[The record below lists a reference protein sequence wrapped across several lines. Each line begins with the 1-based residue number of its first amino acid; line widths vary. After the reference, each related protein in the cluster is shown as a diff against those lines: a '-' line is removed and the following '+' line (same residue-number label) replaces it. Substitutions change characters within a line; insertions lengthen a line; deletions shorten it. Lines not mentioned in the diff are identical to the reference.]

1 MLRTH
6 LCAQVGEALLGQRVE
21 LCGWCHNYRDH
32 GGVIFIDLRDKSG
45 LVQLVCDPQSPAYQE
60 ANLVRHEFVLIAH
73 GIVRLRGE
81 GLENPK
87 LKTGK
92 IEVVLESLRIEN
104 KSLTPPIAIGDS
116 SVNEDLRLQYR
127 FLDLRSPKSYE
138 IFKMRSRVAKAVR
151 DCLDSLDFLEIETP
165 MLAKTTPEGA
175 RDFLIPSRVHD
186 GAFFALPQSPQLF
199 KQLLMVAGM
208 DRYYQIVKCF
218 RDEDLRADRQPEFT
232 QVDVEMSFCTQEDV
246 LEVAQTLLQAVFKS
260 VGVEVSTPFKRMD
273 YMEAME
279 KYGSDKPDLRFELP
293 LVEVGDL
300 FVDSSN
306 EIFKSIASDSKKN
319 RFKALRVPGGDSF
332 CSRKYLS
339 EAESF
344 VRSFGAQGLAYL
356 QIKPEGAKGPLV
368 KFLSPERLEELL
380 ARTQAQVGDILFFGA
395 GAKKVVWDYMGRL
408 RLKLGQDL
416 GLIDENV
423 FNLLWVVDFPM
434 FESTEGKLSAAHHP
448 FTMPKDLE
456 NMDLEEMRS
465 IAYDIVLNGVELGGG
480 SVRIHKEETQ
490 AKVFE
495 LLGISP
501 QEAQEK
507 FGFFLEAL
515 KYGAPPHAGFA
526 LGLDRLVMLLAKVP
540 SIRDV
545 IAFPKTQKATCLLS
559 QAPSEASEEQLRELH
574 IRLRNPKRTHS

>member
-1 MLRTH
+1 MRTH
-6 LCAQVGEALLGQRVE
+6 LCAQVDVALLGQKVE

-45 LVQLVCDPQSPAYQE
+45 LVQLVCDPNSPAYAQ
-60 ANLVRHEFVLIAH
+60 ANAVRHEFVLIAH
-73 GIVRLRGE
+73 GTVRLRGE

-92 IEVVLESLRIEN
+92 LEVVLTHLCIEN
-104 KSLTPPIAIGDS
+104 KSLTPPIAIGDF

-127 FLDLRSPKSYE
+127 FLDLRAPRSYE
-138 IFKMRSRVAKAVR
+138 IFKMRSSVAKAVR

-186 GAFFALPQSPQLF
+186 GAFFALPQSPQIF
-199 KQLLMVAGM
+199 KQILMIAGM

-246 LEVAQTLLQAVFKS
+246 LEVAETLLQAVFKS
-260 VGVEVSTPFKRMD
+260 VGIEVATPFKRLD

-279 KYGSDKPDLRFELP
+279 NYGSDKPDLRFELP

-300 FVDSSN
+300 FVDSNN
-306 EIFKSIASDSKKN
+306 EIFKSIASDPKKN
-319 RFKALRVPGGDSF
+319 RFKALRVPGGDTL
-332 CSRKYLS
+332 SRKYLS

-344 VRSFGAQGLAYL
+344 VRAFGAQGLAYIQL
-356 QIKPEGAKGPLV
+356 KAEGAKGPLL
-368 KFLSPERLEELL
+368 KFISPEGLQTLL
-380 ARTQAQVGDILFFGA
+380 ARTQAQVGDLIFFGA
-395 GAKKVVWDYMGRL
+395 GAKKIVWDYMGRL
-408 RLKLGQDL
+408 RLKLAQDL
-416 GLIDENV
+416 GLIDTNA

-434 FESTEGKLSAAHHP
+434 FEQAEGKLSAAHHP
-448 FTMPKDLE
+448 FTMPKNLESEDLE
-456 NMDLEEMRS
+456 DMRS

-480 SVRIHKEETQ
+480 SVRIHQEEIQ

-515 KYGAPPHAGFA
+515 KYGAPPHGGFA

-559 QAPSEASEEQLRELH
+559 QAPSQASEEQLRELH
-574 IRLRNPKRTHS
+574 IRLRNPKRKHS